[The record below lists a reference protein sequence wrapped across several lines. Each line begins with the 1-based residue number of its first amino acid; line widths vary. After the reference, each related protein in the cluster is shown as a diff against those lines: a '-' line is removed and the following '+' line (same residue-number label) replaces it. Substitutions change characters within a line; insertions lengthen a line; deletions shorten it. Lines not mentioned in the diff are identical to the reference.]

1 MPFDDDFSEF
11 YIEVDADDREDFED
25 GVFVKVDPLG
35 SVVSIFKLIHFLNAN
50 GIELDRAYHEV
61 MAQSHGHSLS
71 LRSNAIAYLLIEGF
85 DSDITVGIY
94 LSLALFSAISLPVV
108 LLTAVIIL
116 FRKYRVPRE
125 KQDDHATYKG
135 VMNLFRIILC
145 QLPLPLLLI
154 SFAPRVDLGASM
166 WIILTLCT
174 IGLIINISAPIFK
187 AYTRSQRKYSIMIQ
201 AMSLLGII
209 NFVIFC
215 ISLIRSNMISKAVHL
230 FDGKSLSGFFSM
242 FENGKVDIDEILFSF
257 AGLTIFISLLGARR
271 ALANNLCR
279 IGFTTTRMKKKDYTS
294 GDAYIAT
301 TIAPIAAFLVYL
313 LLSGSKA
320 EIILYPAELPYFITL
335 IICTVLMTA
344 TEILIAVFKET
355 ICLDCGRGGRDTVLE
370 GNTYE
375 AQIERHQAND
385 AIDTEKFKVL
395 KFFIKA

>member
-1 MPFDDDFSEF
+1 M
-11 YIEVDADDREDFED
+11 
-25 GVFVKVDPLG
+25 
-35 SVVSIFKLIHFLNAN
+35 
-50 GIELDRAYHEV
+50 
-61 MAQSHGHSLS
+61 
-71 LRSNAIAYLLIEGF
+71 
-85 DSDITVGIY
+85 IT
-94 LSLALFSAISLPVV
+94 
-108 LLTAVIIL
+108 
-116 FRKYRVPRE
+116 
-125 KQDDHATYKG
+125 
-135 VMNLFRIILC
+135 
-145 QLPLPLLLI
+145 
-154 SFAPRVDLGASM
+154 
-166 WIILTLCT
+166 
-174 IGLIINISAPIFK
+174 
-187 AYTRSQRKYSIMIQ
+187 
-201 AMSLLGII
+201 
-209 NFVIFC
+209 
-215 ISLIRSNMISKAVHL
+215 KAVHL

-335 IICTVLMTA
+335 IICTVLMTG
-344 TEILIAVFKET
+344 TEILIAIFKET

-395 KFFIKA
+395 KFFVS